1 MNSCAAASRR
11 GRSWH
16 KTVFVG
22 LGRAVCAPVN
32 IPKPD
37 RWREDWPLNARLGFV
52 SATKSARYGLAAKA
66 REGVQAPPRAS
77 LCCPLTIFRCL
88 TPTGPETAGDLFR
101 GCSCP
106 HSTLRH
112 FPATSQRKQRRSSSF
127 ARRPK
132 IFCPFNN
139 VLVWSR
145 SVPRGHALRYAADPS
160 EGQSQMGLERLVR
173 RYCGSSDP
181 RARSRLC
188 TPTHPLLQR
197 DASASIRRGGSE
209 PR

>member
-1 MNSCAAASRR
+1 VR
-11 GRSWH
+11 
-16 KTVFVG
+16 
-22 LGRAVCAPVN
+22 PVN
-32 IPKPD
+32 IPKRD

-88 TPTGPETAGDLFR
+88 TPIGPETAGDLFR

-160 EGQSQMGLERLVR
+160 EGQSQMGLERSSGGIAARAIPVPALAIVR
-173 RYCGSSDP
+173 RRTRCCNGTQLPPLGEENGP
-181 RARSRLC
+181 R
-188 TPTHPLLQR
+188 
-197 DASASIRRGGSE
+197 
-209 PR
+209 